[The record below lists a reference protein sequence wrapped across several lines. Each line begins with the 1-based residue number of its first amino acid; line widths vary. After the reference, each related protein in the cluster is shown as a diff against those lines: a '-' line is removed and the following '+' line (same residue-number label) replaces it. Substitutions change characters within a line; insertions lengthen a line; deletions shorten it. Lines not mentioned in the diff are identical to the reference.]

1 VNIFWLTIDELEQ
14 ALIAGEAVGVKLPVI
29 VEARKAT
36 YQTYAETPLPFN
48 LQESQIFSIELGQGL
63 LADVVV
69 GLPISPGHIRG
80 TIKVLHSPADFQP
93 GQENIILVMPTTDP
107 AWLPLL
113 HSAAGLIVEMG
124 GLLSHGSIIAR
135 EYGVPGV
142 ANIPQATKHFHDGE
156 VVLLDGSTG
165 VVQRLARADRSEVR
179 GKYH

>member
-1 VNIFWLTIDELEQ
+1 
-14 ALIAGEAVGVKLPVI
+14 
-29 VEARKAT
+29 
-36 YQTYAETPLPFN
+36 
-48 LQESQIFSIELGQGL
+48 
-63 LADVVV
+63 
-69 GLPISPGHIRG
+69 
-80 TIKVLHSPADFQP
+80 LHSPADFQP

-165 VVQRLARADRSEVR
+165 VVQRLARADSGEV
-179 GKYH
+179 GS